1 MNYPVELQ
9 YTKSHEWV
17 KTEGDV
23 TVVGIS
29 DFAQDALGDVV
40 FVNPSRLSAIS
51 LARSPAWCSRSTKSC
66 WIIPSC

>member
-40 FVNPSRLSAIS
+40 FVNP
-51 LARSPAWCSRSTKSC
+51 ARRR
-66 WIIPSC
+66 